1 MTDNGSLYTSVV
13 LAIAVI
19 GSILTTAIIRLKNIK
34 SCRCCSC
41 MSCEQLA
48 GPQQSDMQVITPDQ
62 ILNNAIL
69 NNSNPQALTTPKS
82 NSKPKMM
89 YVIQNLSQNQSQNN
103 SQNPDQQLSQQE
115 PAASDLPV

>member
-1 MTDNGSLYTSVV
+1 MADNGSLYTSVV

-41 MSCEQLA
+41 MSCEQLSSSQ
-48 GPQQSDMQVITPDQ
+48 GGDLQVITPDQ

-69 NNSNPQALTTPKS
+69 NNPNSQSITTPKS
-82 NSKPKMM
+82 NSKMK
-89 YVIQNLSQNQSQNN
+89 YVIQNL
-103 SQNPDQQLSQQE
+103 QNPDQSSSQQLSQQDV